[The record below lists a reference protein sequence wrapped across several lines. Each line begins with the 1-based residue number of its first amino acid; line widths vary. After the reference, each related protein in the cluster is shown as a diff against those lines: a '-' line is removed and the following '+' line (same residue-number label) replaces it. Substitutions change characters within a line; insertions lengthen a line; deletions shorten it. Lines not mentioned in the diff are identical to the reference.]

1 MIRYFTGLEA
11 EWIPSFAGYTRTT
24 YNPSRQGFLLA
35 KRRVDEEFLW
45 SFYEQFQEACKSTNR
60 SLPIPE
66 LISLINRYPS
76 YRYSDLAAHQSI
88 MHLSYQVSTMSI
100 FEQYRMN
107 FPLFFFHH
115 KSYYCSGILRAGLSE
130 KEPSHGLSVGHTHF
144 LHIQASSMFQV
155 QMTTTTQKQ

>member
-1 MIRYFTGLEA
+1 MDSKFCRLYQDHVQPI
-11 EWIPSFAGYTRTT
+11 S
-24 YNPSRQGFLLA
+24 QGFLLA

-66 LISLINRYPS
+66 LISLRNRYQS
-76 YRYSDLAAHQSI
+76 YRYSDLAAHQGI

-107 FPLFFFHH
+107 FPLFFSITRATTAVEYYALGCQRKNLPMACPSATHISSTSKPAACS
-115 KSYYCSGILRAGLSE
+115 KS
-130 KEPSHGLSVGHTHF
+130 K
-144 LHIQASSMFQV
+144 
-155 QMTTTTQKQ
+155 

>member
-11 EWIPSFAGYTRTT
+11 EWIPSFTGYTRTT

-66 LISLINRYPS
+66 LISLRNRYPS
-76 YRYSDLAAHQSI
+76 YRYSDLAAHQGI

-107 FPLFFFHH
+107 IPLFFHH
-115 KSYYCSGILRAGLSE
+115 KSYYCSGILHAGLSE
-130 KEPSHGLSVGHTHF
+130 KEPSHGLSVGNTHF
-144 LHIQASSMFQV
+144 FHIQASSMFQV